1 MYCKILINSLFLKVQ
16 IVSLD
21 EETSEF
27 TSKSTFDHPYPTTKI
42 MWIPDAVSILY
53 WYYFFSIISFFIELS
68 SCDGDYIFFIYTEGR
83 LSRFAGHQW
92 GLPAGL
98 EGQWKWISARVSPE
112 QCKSRS
118 IKESISGKKLNI
130 FC

>member
-53 WYYFFSIISFFIELS
+53 
-68 SCDGDYIFFIYTEGR
+68 
-83 LSRFAGHQW
+83 
-92 GLPAGL
+92 
-98 EGQWKWISARVSPE
+98 
-112 QCKSRS
+112 
-118 IKESISGKKLNI
+118 
-130 FC
+130 